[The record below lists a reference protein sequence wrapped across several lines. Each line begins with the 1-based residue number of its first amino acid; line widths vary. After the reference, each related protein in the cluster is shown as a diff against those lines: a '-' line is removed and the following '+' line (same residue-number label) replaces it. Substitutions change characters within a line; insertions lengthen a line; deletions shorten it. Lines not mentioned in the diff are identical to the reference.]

1 MKILLD
7 NHNEQVASVVNIC
20 CERIGA
26 DLVAYSADE
35 SEYDLTIKNYEDGD
49 DISKFDLNKTLFLT
63 PKNVS
68 APGARYTLTK
78 PFSPLEL
85 ITFISEFSV
94 QNMSVQ
100 AKEKMA
106 KEFADASS
114 VMKEIDAIDQANS
127 ASGSNFEELVDS
139 FYDSGKD
146 IPLSQL
152 VNDIAPEI
160 ADDVPLSQLVGDMPR
175 TDEIADDIPLSQLA
189 DEAALADT
197 IADDTPLNAV
207 AEKIADNIAD
217 DMPLSL
223 AASDIPE
230 DVPLNSIGTSE
241 SAESNNT
248 PQGEISLAKDDAPI
262 ALAALDDENPKN
274 SKTDKS
280 QTEDEIPATRASETL
295 PLAQQDEPQRAGGS
309 NETAVEKRVDATPNL
324 EETKG
329 PADVIIKQHEADGSF
344 AYKTEERKSAS
355 QVVQDA
361 AGASVNSGF
370 DMDFSRLFDSA
381 GMPVEEFGGYD
392 NFAAAA
398 FASDEKEDKKSA
410 HDKNKAATNFQKT
423 QISSQYEVASDTP
436 IALAGAGDIP
446 RENLYN
452 TVPFQSMEFTGG
464 LAQNTPMS
472 AHNEAGDSIGA
483 NFVASAN
490 FASST
495 NSSNTGIINSTP
507 APNFSELNLPHILDA
522 SDLPKQSEQA
532 NSVAGGFADGF
543 LRAME
548 GDFANSFAANSA
560 DNEQFK
566 SGKPTKSAA
575 QQIKFNASKPISK
588 PSERTEF
595 KSPKFGASEQVNEMK
610 FGAQAMP
617 NELAASAAAE
627 FASLMA
633 SELEHSAKSE
643 PLRNEHSKKPSA
655 EELKTKLRDDLEAG
669 IASTIEKFV
678 GSKDAKDALKDFK
691 INIDISFG
699 DR

>member
-68 APGARYTLTK
+68 VPGARYTLTK

-152 VNDIAPEI
+152 ASDIAPEI
-160 ADDVPLSQLVGDMPR
+160 ADDVPLSQLVGDMLR
-175 TDEIADDIPLSQLA
+175 TDEIADDIPLSQLV
-189 DEAALADT
+189 DEAAIADT

-217 DMPLSL
+217 DMPLNL

-241 SAESNNT
+241 PAESNHV
-248 PQGEISLAKDDAPI
+248 PQDEILLAKDDAPI

-274 SKTDKS
+274 LKTDKS
-280 QTEDEIPATRASETL
+280 QTEDEILVAQASETL
-295 PLAQQDEPQRAGGS
+295 PLAQQDEPQRADSS
-309 NETAVEKRVDATPNL
+309 NETAVEKKADAASNL
-324 EETKG
+324 EEAKDSV
-329 PADVIIKQHEADGSF
+329 DVTLKQHESDGSF
-344 AYKTEERKSAS
+344 AYKTEEKKSAL
-355 QVVQDA
+355 QVA

-392 NFAAAA
+392 NFATAA
-398 FASDEKEDKKSA
+398 FASDEKEDKRSA
-410 HDKNKAATNFQKT
+410 HDKNTAATDFQKM

-452 TVPFQSMEFTGG
+452 AVPFQSMEFTGG
-464 LAQNTPMS
+464 LAQNTP
-472 AHNEAGDSIGA
+472 NEAWNSIGA
-483 NFVASAN
+483 NFVASTN
-490 FASST
+490 FAASA

-522 SDLPKQSEQA
+522 SDLPKQREQA
-532 NSVAGGFADGF
+532 DSVASGFAGGF

-548 GDFANSFAANSA
+548 GDFANSA
-560 DNEQFK
+560 DSEQFK
-566 SGKPTKSAA
+566 SGKPAKSAA

-633 SELEHSAKSE
+633 SELEPSSKSE
-643 PLRNEHSKKPSA
+643 PLRNEHGKKPSA

-669 IASTIEKFV
+669 IANTIERFA

>member
-68 APGARYTLTK
+68 VPGARYTLTK

-152 VNDIAPEI
+152 ASNIAPEI

-175 TDEIADDIPLSQLA
+175 TDEIADDIPLSQLV
-189 DEAALADT
+189 DEAAIADT

-217 DMPLSL
+217 DMPLNL

-241 SAESNNT
+241 PAESNHV
-248 PQGEISLAKDDAPI
+248 PQDEILLAKDDAPI

-274 SKTDKS
+274 LKTDKS
-280 QTEDEIPATRASETL
+280 QTEDEILVAQASETL
-295 PLAQQDEPQRAGGS
+295 PLAQQDEPQRADSS
-309 NETAVEKRVDATPNL
+309 NETAVEKKADAASNL
-324 EETKG
+324 EEAKDSV
-329 PADVIIKQHEADGSF
+329 DVTLKQHESDGSF
-344 AYKTEERKSAS
+344 AYKTEEKKSAL

-392 NFAAAA
+392 NFATAA
-398 FASDEKEDKKSA
+398 FASDEKEDKRSA
-410 HDKNKAATNFQKT
+410 HDKNTAATDFQKM

-452 TVPFQSMEFTGG
+452 AVPFQSMEFTGG
-464 LAQNTPMS
+464 LAQNTP
-472 AHNEAGDSIGA
+472 NEAWNSIGA
-483 NFVASAN
+483 NFVASTN
-490 FASST
+490 FAASA

-522 SDLPKQSEQA
+522 SDLPKQREQA
-532 NSVAGGFADGF
+532 DSVASGFAGGF

-548 GDFANSFAANSA
+548 GDFANSA
-560 DNEQFK
+560 DSEQFK
-566 SGKPTKSAA
+566 SGKPAKSAA

-633 SELEHSAKSE
+633 SELEPSAKSE
-643 PLRNEHSKKPSA
+643 PLRNEHGKKPSA

-669 IASTIEKFV
+669 IANTIERFA

>member
-68 APGARYTLTK
+68 VPGARYTLTK

-152 VNDIAPEI
+152 ANDIAPEI

-217 DMPLSL
+217 DMPLNL

-241 SAESNNT
+241 PAESNHA
-248 PQGEISLAKDDAPI
+248 PQDEISLAKDDAPI

-274 SKTDKS
+274 LKTDKS
-280 QTEDEIPATRASETL
+280 QTEDEILVAQASETL
-295 PLAQQDEPQRAGGS
+295 PLAQQDESQRAGS
-309 NETAVEKRVDATPNL
+309 PNETTVEKKADAAPNL
-324 EETKG
+324 EEAKD
-329 PADVIIKQHEADGSF
+329 PADVTLKQHESDGSF
-344 AYKTEERKSAS
+344 AYKTDEKKSAS

-410 HDKNKAATNFQKT
+410 HDKNKTATDFQKT
-423 QISSQYEVASDTP
+423 QISSQYEVASDAP
-436 IALAGAGDIP
+436 ITLAGAGDIP

-452 TVPFQSMEFTGG
+452 AVPFQIMEFTGG

-472 AHNEAGDSIGA
+472 AHNEAWNSIGA

-490 FASST
+490 
-495 NSSNTGIINSTP
+495 SSNTGTTNSTP

-560 DNEQFK
+560 DSEQFK
-566 SGKPTKSAA
+566 SGKPAKSAA
-575 QQIKFNASKPISK
+575 QQIKFNASKP
-588 PSERTEF
+588 SERTEF
-595 KSPKFGASEQVNEMK
+595 KAHKFDASEQANEMK
-610 FGAQAMP
+610 FGAQSTP

-633 SELEHSAKSE
+633 SELEPSAKSE
-643 PLRNEHSKKPSA
+643 PLRNEHGKKPSA

-669 IASTIEKFV
+669 IASTIERFA

>member
-68 APGARYTLTK
+68 VPGARYTLTK

-152 VNDIAPEI
+152 ASNIAPEI

-175 TDEIADDIPLSQLA
+175 TDEIADDIPLSQLV
-189 DEAALADT
+189 DEAAIADT

-217 DMPLSL
+217 DMPLNL

-241 SAESNNT
+241 PAESNHV
-248 PQGEISLAKDDAPI
+248 PQDEILLAKDDAPI

-274 SKTDKS
+274 LKTDKS
-280 QTEDEIPATRASETL
+280 QTEDEILVAQASETL
-295 PLAQQDEPQRAGGS
+295 PLAQQDEPQRADSS
-309 NETAVEKRVDATPNL
+309 NETAVEKKADAASNL
-324 EETKG
+324 EEAKDSV
-329 PADVIIKQHEADGSF
+329 DVTLKQHESDGSF
-344 AYKTEERKSAS
+344 AYKTEEKKSAL

-370 DMDFSRLFDSA
+370 DVDFSRLFDSA

-392 NFAAAA
+392 NFATAA
-398 FASDEKEDKKSA
+398 FASDEKEDKRSA
-410 HDKNKAATNFQKT
+410 HDKNTAATDFQKM

-452 TVPFQSMEFTGG
+452 AVPFQSMEFTGG
-464 LAQNTPMS
+464 LAQNTP
-472 AHNEAGDSIGA
+472 NEAWNSIGA
-483 NFVASAN
+483 NFVASTN
-490 FASST
+490 FAASA

-522 SDLPKQSEQA
+522 SDLPKQREQA
-532 NSVAGGFADGF
+532 DSVASGFAGGF

-548 GDFANSFAANSA
+548 GDFANSA
-560 DNEQFK
+560 DSEQFK
-566 SGKPTKSAA
+566 SGKPAKSAA

-633 SELEHSAKSE
+633 SELEPSSKSE
-643 PLRNEHSKKPSA
+643 PLRNEHGKKPSA

-669 IASTIEKFV
+669 IANTIERFA

>member
-7 NHNEQVASVVNIC
+7 NHNKQVASVVNIC

-127 ASGSNFEELVDS
+127 ASGSNFEELVDN

-152 VNDIAPEI
+152 ANDIAPEI

-217 DMPLSL
+217 DMPLNL

-230 DVPLNSIGTSE
+230 DVPLNSISTSE
-241 SAESNNT
+241 SAESNHA
-248 PQGEISLAKDDAPI
+248 PQDEISLAKDDAPI

-274 SKTDKS
+274 FKTDKS

-295 PLAQQDEPQRAGGS
+295 PLAQQDEPQRAGSS
-309 NETAVEKRVDATPNL
+309 NEAAVEKRVDAAPNL
-324 EETKG
+324 EEAKDS
-329 PADVIIKQHEADGSF
+329 ADVTLEQHESDGSF
-344 AYKTEERKSAS
+344 AYKTDEKNSAS

-361 AGASVNSGF
+361 AGAPVNSGF

-398 FASDEKEDKKSA
+398 FASDEKEDKRSA
-410 HDKNKAATNFQKT
+410 HDKNKTATDFQKT

-452 TVPFQSMEFTGG
+452 AVPFQSMEFTGG

-472 AHNEAGDSIGA
+472 AHNEAWNSIGA

-490 FASST
+490 
-495 NSSNTGIINSTP
+495 SSNTRTTNFTP

-548 GDFANSFAANSA
+548 GDFANSFAASSA
-560 DNEQFK
+560 DSEQFK
-566 SGKPTKSAA
+566 SDKLAKSAA
-575 QQIKFNASKPISK
+575 QQIKFNASKS
-588 PSERTEF
+588 SERTEF
-595 KSPKFGASEQVNEMK
+595 KAHKFGASEQVNEMK

-633 SELEHSAKSE
+633 SELEPSAKSE
-643 PLRNEHSKKPSA
+643 PLRNEHGKKPSA

-669 IASTIEKFV
+669 IANTIEKFA

>member
-7 NHNEQVASVVNIC
+7 NHNEKVASVVNIC

-68 APGARYTLTK
+68 ASGARYTLTK

-152 VNDIAPEI
+152 ANDIAPEI
-160 ADDVPLSQLVGDMPR
+160 ADDVPLSQLLGDMPR
-175 TDEIADDIPLSQLA
+175 TDEITDDIPLSQLA

-217 DMPLSL
+217 DMPLNL

-230 DVPLNSIGTSE
+230 DVPLNSISTSE
-241 SAESNNT
+241 PAENNHT
-248 PQGEISLAKDDAPI
+248 FQGEIPLVKDDAPI

-274 SKTDKS
+274 SKTDKL
-280 QTEDEIPATRASETL
+280 QTEDEIPATQASETL
-295 PLAQQDEPQRAGGS
+295 PLAQQDEPQRAGSS
-309 NETAVEKRVDATPNL
+309 NETAVEKKADAVPNL
-324 EETKG
+324 QEAKDS
-329 PADVIIKQHEADGSF
+329 ADVTIKQHESDGSF
-344 AYKTEERKSAS
+344 AYKKDAKNSAS
-355 QVVQDA
+355 QVVQDV
-361 AGASVNSGF
+361 AGAPVNSGF

-410 HDKNKAATNFQKT
+410 HDKNKAATDFQKT
-423 QISSQYEVASDTP
+423 QISSQYEVASDAP

-452 TVPFQSMEFTGG
+452 AVPFQSMELTGG

-472 AHNEAGDSIGA
+472 AHNEAWNSIGA
-483 NFVASAN
+483 NFAA
-490 FASST
+490 ST

-507 APNFSELNLPHILDA
+507 ALNFSELNLPHILDT

-548 GDFANSFAANSA
+548 GDFANSFAASSA
-560 DNEQFK
+560 DSEQFK
-566 SGKPTKSAA
+566 SDKLAKSAA

-588 PSERTEF
+588 ASERAEF
-595 KSPKFGASEQVNEMK
+595 KTHKFGASEQVNEMK
-610 FGAQAMP
+610 FGAQSTP
-617 NELAASAAAE
+617 NELAASAAVE

-643 PLRNEHSKKPSA
+643 PLRNEHGKKPSA

-669 IASTIEKFV
+669 IANTIEKFA

>member
-35 SEYDLTIKNYEDGD
+35 SEYDLTIKNYEDGN

-68 APGARYTLTK
+68 VPGARYTLTK

-127 ASGSNFEELVDS
+127 ASGSNFEELVDN

-152 VNDIAPEI
+152 ANDIAPEI
-160 ADDVPLSQLVGDMPR
+160 ADDVPLSQLVGNMPR
-175 TDEIADDIPLSQLA
+175 TDGIADDIPLSQLA
-189 DEAALADT
+189 DEAALVDT

-217 DMPLSL
+217 DMPLNL

-241 SAESNNT
+241 PAESNHA
-248 PQGEISLAKDDAPI
+248 PQDEIPLTKDDAPI

-274 SKTDKS
+274 SKTDKT
-280 QTEDEIPATRASETL
+280 QTEDEILATRASETL
-295 PLAQQDEPQRAGGS
+295 PLAQQDESQRAGSS
-309 NETAVEKRVDATPNL
+309 NEAAVEKRVDVAPNPQ
-324 EETKG
+324 EAKDS
-329 PADVIIKQHEADGSF
+329 ADVTLKQHELDGSF
-344 AYKTEERKSAS
+344 AYKTDEKNSAS

-392 NFAAAA
+392 NFATAA

-410 HDKNKAATNFQKT
+410 HDKNKAAVNSQKT

-452 TVPFQSMEFTGG
+452 AVPFQSMEFTGG

-472 AHNEAGDSIGA
+472 AHNEAWNSIGA
-483 NFVASAN
+483 NFAA
-490 FASST
+490 ST

-522 SDLPKQSEQA
+522 SDLPKQREQA
-532 NSVAGGFADGF
+532 DSVAGGFADGF

-548 GDFANSFAANSA
+548 GDFANSFAESSA
-560 DNEQFK
+560 DSEQFK
-566 SGKPTKSAA
+566 SGKPAKSAA

-588 PSERTEF
+588 PSECTEF
-595 KSPKFGASEQVNEMK
+595 KAHKFGASEQANEMK

-633 SELEHSAKSE
+633 SELEPSAKSE
-643 PLRNEHSKKPSA
+643 LLRNEHGKKPSA

-669 IASTIEKFV
+669 IASTIERFA

>member
-68 APGARYTLTK
+68 VPGARYTLTK

-152 VNDIAPEI
+152 ANDIAPEI
-160 ADDVPLSQLVGDMPR
+160 ADDVPLSQLLGDMPR

-197 IADDTPLNAV
+197 IADDAPLNAV

-217 DMPLSL
+217 DMPLNL
-223 AASDIPE
+223 VASDIPE
-230 DVPLNSIGTSE
+230 DVPLNSISASE
-241 SAESNNT
+241 SAESNHA
-248 PQGEISLAKDDAPI
+248 PQDEIPLAKDDAPI

-274 SKTDKS
+274 FKTNKS
-280 QTEDEIPATRASETL
+280 QIEDEISTTRASETL
-295 PLAQQDEPQRAGGS
+295 PFAQQDEPQRADSS
-309 NETAVEKRVDATPNL
+309 NEAAVEKKADATPNL
-324 EETKG
+324 QEAKDS
-329 PADVIIKQHEADGSF
+329 ADVTLKQHESDGSF

-392 NFAAAA
+392 NFATAA

-410 HDKNKAATNFQKT
+410 HDKNTAATDFQKT
-423 QISSQYEVASDTP
+423 QIPSQYEVASDTP

-452 TVPFQSMEFTGG
+452 AVPFQSMEFTGG

-472 AHNEAGDSIGA
+472 AHNEAWNSIGA
-483 NFVASAN
+483 NFVAS
-490 FASST
+490 T
-495 NSSNTGIINSTP
+495 NSSNTGTTNSTP

-522 SDLPKQSEQA
+522 SDLPNQSEQSD
-532 NSVAGGFADGF
+532 SVAGGFADGF

-669 IASTIEKFV
+669 IASTIEKFA

>member
-63 PKNVS
+63 PKNVLV
-68 APGARYTLTK
+68 PGARYTLTK

-152 VNDIAPEI
+152 ASDIAPEI

-175 TDEIADDIPLSQLA
+175 TDENADDIPLSQLV
-189 DEAALADT
+189 DEAAIADT

-223 AASDIPE
+223 AASDIPK
-230 DVPLNSIGTSE
+230 DVSLNSIGTNE
-241 SAESNNT
+241 PAESNHA
-248 PQGEISLAKDDAPI
+248 PQDEISLAKDDAPI

-274 SKTDKS
+274 FKTNKS

-295 PLAQQDEPQRAGGS
+295 PLAQQDESQRAGS
-309 NETAVEKRVDATPNL
+309 PNETTVEKKADAAPNL
-324 EETKG
+324 EEAKDS
-329 PADVIIKQHEADGSF
+329 ADVTLKQHELDGLF
-344 AYKTEERKSAS
+344 AYKTDEKNSVS

-361 AGASVNSGF
+361 AGVSVNSGF

-410 HDKNKAATNFQKT
+410 HDKNTAATDFQKT

-452 TVPFQSMEFTGG
+452 AVPFQSMEFTGG
-464 LAQNTPMS
+464 LAQNTPTS
-472 AHNEAGDSIGA
+472 AHNEALNSIGA
-483 NFVASAN
+483 NFAA
-490 FASST
+490 ST

-507 APNFSELNLPHILDA
+507 TPNFSELNLPHILDA

-560 DNEQFK
+560 DSEQFK
-566 SGKPTKSAA
+566 SGKPAKSAA
-575 QQIKFNASKPISK
+575 QQIKFNASKP
-588 PSERTEF
+588 SERTEF
-595 KSPKFGASEQVNEMK
+595 KAHKFDASEQANEMK
-610 FGAQAMP
+610 FGVQSTP

-633 SELEHSAKSE
+633 SELEPSAKSE

-669 IASTIEKFV
+669 IASTIEKFA

>member
-68 APGARYTLTK
+68 ASGARYTLTK

-152 VNDIAPEI
+152 ASDIAPEI

-189 DEAALADT
+189 DEAAIADT

-217 DMPLSL
+217 DVPLNL

-230 DVPLNSIGTSE
+230 DVPLNSIGASE
-241 SAESNNT
+241 PAESNHA
-248 PQGEISLAKDDAPI
+248 PQDEIPLAKDDAPI
-262 ALAALDDENPKN
+262 ALAALDYENPKN

-295 PLAQQDEPQRAGGS
+295 PLAQQDEPQRAGSS
-309 NETAVEKRVDATPNL
+309 NETAIEKRVDAAPNL
-324 EETKG
+324 EEAKDS
-329 PADVIIKQHEADGSF
+329 ADVTLKQHETDGSF
-344 AYKTEERKSAS
+344 AYKTDEKNSAS

-410 HDKNKAATNFQKT
+410 HDKNTAATDFQKM

-452 TVPFQSMEFTGG
+452 AVPFQSMEFTGG
-464 LAQNTPMS
+464 LTQNTPMS
-472 AHNEAGDSIGA
+472 AHNEARDSIGA
-483 NFVASAN
+483 NFAASV
-490 FASST
+490 
-495 NSSNTGIINSTP
+495 NSSNTGTTNSTP

-548 GDFANSFAANSA
+548 GDFANSFAESSV
-560 DNEQFK
+560 DSEQFK

-588 PSERTEF
+588 ALERTEF
-595 KSPKFGASEQVNEMK
+595 KAHKFGASEQVNEMK

-633 SELEHSAKSE
+633 SELEPSAKSE
-643 PLRNEHSKKPSA
+643 SLRNEHGKKPSA

-669 IASTIEKFV
+669 IANTIEKFA

>member
-152 VNDIAPEI
+152 ANDIAPEI

-241 SAESNNT
+241 SAESNHA
-248 PQGEISLAKDDAPI
+248 PQDEISLAKDDAPI

-274 SKTDKS
+274 FKTDKS

-295 PLAQQDEPQRAGGS
+295 PLAQQDEPQRAGS
-309 NETAVEKRVDATPNL
+309 CNEAAVEKRVDAAPNL
-324 EETKG
+324 EEAKDS
-329 PADVIIKQHEADGSF
+329 ADVTLEQHESDGSF
-344 AYKTEERKSAS
+344 AYKTDEKNSAS

-361 AGASVNSGF
+361 AGAPVNSGF

-398 FASDEKEDKKSA
+398 FASDEKEDKRSA
-410 HDKNKAATNFQKT
+410 HDKNKTATDFQKT

-452 TVPFQSMEFTGG
+452 AVPFQSMEFTGG

-472 AHNEAGDSIGA
+472 AHNEAWNSIGA

-490 FASST
+490 
-495 NSSNTGIINSTP
+495 SSNTRTTNFTP

-548 GDFANSFAANSA
+548 GDFANSFAASSA
-560 DNEQFK
+560 DSEQFK
-566 SGKPTKSAA
+566 SDKLAKSAA
-575 QQIKFNASKPISK
+575 QQIKFNASKS
-588 PSERTEF
+588 SERTEF
-595 KSPKFGASEQVNEMK
+595 KAHKFGASEQVNEMK

-633 SELEHSAKSE
+633 SELEPSAKSE
-643 PLRNEHSKKPSA
+643 PLRNEHGKKPSA

-669 IASTIEKFV
+669 IANTIEKFA

>member
-26 DLVAYSADE
+26 DLVDYSADE
-35 SEYDLTIKNYEDGD
+35 SEYDLAIKNYESGD
-49 DISKFDLNKTLFLT
+49 DISNFDLHKTLFLT

-68 APGARYTLTK
+68 PSGARYTLSK

-85 ITFISEFSV
+85 ITFISEFSL
-94 QNMSVQ
+94 QTMSAQ
-100 AKEKMA
+100 AKQKMA
-106 KEFADASS
+106 QEFADASS

-152 VNDIAPEI
+152 ANDIAPEI

-217 DMPLSL
+217 DMPLNL

-230 DVPLNSIGTSE
+230 DVPLNSISTSE
-241 SAESNNT
+241 PAENNHA
-248 PQGEISLAKDDAPI
+248 PQDEISLAKDDAPI

-274 SKTDKS
+274 FKTNKS
-280 QTEDEIPATRASETL
+280 QTEDENTATQASETL
-295 PLAQQDEPQRAGGS
+295 PLAQQDEPQRAGSS
-309 NETAVEKRVDATPNL
+309 NETAVEKKADAASNL
-324 EETKG
+324 EEAKDS
-329 PADVIIKQHEADGSF
+329 ADVTLKQHESDGSF
-344 AYKTEERKSAS
+344 AYKTDEKNSAS

-361 AGASVNSGF
+361 AGVSVNSGF

-410 HDKNKAATNFQKT
+410 HDKNTAATDFQKT

-452 TVPFQSMEFTGG
+452 AVPFQSMEFTGG

-472 AHNEAGDSIGA
+472 AHNESWNSIGA
-483 NFVASAN
+483 NFAASAN
-490 FASST
+490 
-495 NSSNTGIINSTP
+495 SSNIGTTNSTP

-522 SDLPKQSEQA
+522 SDLPKQSEQSG
-532 NSVAGGFADGF
+532 SVAGGFADGF

-548 GDFANSFAANSA
+548 GDFANSA
-560 DNEQFK
+560 DSEQFK
-566 SGKPTKSAA
+566 SGKPAKSAA
-575 QQIKFNASKPISK
+575 QQIKFNASKA
-588 PSERTEF
+588 SERTEF
-595 KSPKFGASEQVNEMK
+595 KAHKFGVSEQMNEMK

-633 SELEHSAKSE
+633 SELEPSAKSE
-643 PLRNEHSKKPSA
+643 PLRNEHGKKPSA

-669 IASTIEKFV
+669 IANTIEKFA

>member
-68 APGARYTLTK
+68 VPGARYTLTK

-127 ASGSNFEELVDS
+127 TSGSNFEELVDS

-152 VNDIAPEI
+152 ASNIAPEI

-175 TDEIADDIPLSQLA
+175 TDEIADDIPLSQLV
-189 DEAALADT
+189 DEAAIADT

-217 DMPLSL
+217 DMPLNL

-241 SAESNNT
+241 PAESNHV
-248 PQGEISLAKDDAPI
+248 PQDEILLAKDDAPI

-274 SKTDKS
+274 LKTDKS
-280 QTEDEIPATRASETL
+280 QTEDEILVAQASETL
-295 PLAQQDEPQRAGGS
+295 PLAQQDEPQRADSS
-309 NETAVEKRVDATPNL
+309 NETAVEKKADAASNL
-324 EETKG
+324 EEAKDSV
-329 PADVIIKQHEADGSF
+329 DVTLKQHESDGSF
-344 AYKTEERKSAS
+344 AYKTEEKKSAL

-410 HDKNKAATNFQKT
+410 HDKNKTATDFQKT

-452 TVPFQSMEFTGG
+452 AVPFQSMEFTGG
-464 LAQNTPMS
+464 LAQNTP
-472 AHNEAGDSIGA
+472 NEAWNSIGA
-483 NFVASAN
+483 NFVASTN
-490 FASST
+490 FAASA

-522 SDLPKQSEQA
+522 SDLPKQREQA
-532 NSVAGGFADGF
+532 DSVASGFAGGF

-548 GDFANSFAANSA
+548 GDFANSA
-560 DNEQFK
+560 DSEQFK
-566 SGKPTKSAA
+566 SGKPAKSAA

-633 SELEHSAKSE
+633 SELEPSSKSE
-643 PLRNEHSKKPSA
+643 PLRNEHGKKPSA

-669 IASTIEKFV
+669 IANTIERFA

>member
-68 APGARYTLTK
+68 VPGARYTLTK

-114 VMKEIDAIDQANS
+114 VMKEIDAIDQVNS
-127 ASGSNFEELVDS
+127 TSGSNFEELVDS

-152 VNDIAPEI
+152 ANDIAPEI

-217 DMPLSL
+217 DMPLNL

-230 DVPLNSIGTSE
+230 DVPLNSISTSE
-241 SAESNNT
+241 PAENNHT
-248 PQGEISLAKDDAPI
+248 LQGEIPLAKDDAPI

-274 SKTDKS
+274 FKTNKS
-280 QTEDEIPATRASETL
+280 QTEDEILVAQASETL
-295 PLAQQDEPQRAGGS
+295 PLAQQDESQRAGS
-309 NETAVEKRVDATPNL
+309 PNETTVEKKADAAPNL
-324 EETKG
+324 EKTKDS
-329 PADVIIKQHEADGSF
+329 ADVTLKQHESDGSF
-344 AYKTEERKSAS
+344 TYKTDEKNSAL

-410 HDKNKAATNFQKT
+410 HDKNKAATDSQKT

-452 TVPFQSMEFTGG
+452 AVPFQSMEFTGG

-472 AHNEAGDSIGA
+472 AHNEAWNSIGA
-483 NFVASAN
+483 NFAASAN
-490 FASST
+490 FVAST
-495 NSSNTGIINSTP
+495 NSTP

-522 SDLPKQSEQA
+522 LDLPKQREQA
-532 NSVAGGFADGF
+532 DSVAGGFADGF

-548 GDFANSFAANSA
+548 GDFANSFAASSA
-560 DNEQFK
+560 DSEQFK

-588 PSERTEF
+588 ASERAEF
-595 KSPKFGASEQVNEMK
+595 KAHKFGASEQVNEMK

-633 SELEHSAKSE
+633 SELEPSAKSE
-643 PLRNEHSKKPSA
+643 PLRNEHGKKPSA

-669 IASTIEKFV
+669 IANTIEKFA
-678 GSKDAKDALKDFK
+678 GNKDAKDALKDFK

>member
-35 SEYDLTIKNYEDGD
+35 SEYDLTIKNYEYGD

-127 ASGSNFEELVDS
+127 ASGSNFEELVDN

-152 VNDIAPEI
+152 ANDIAPEI
-160 ADDVPLSQLVGDMPR
+160 ADDVPLSQLVGDMPH

-217 DMPLSL
+217 DMPLNL

-241 SAESNNT
+241 PAESNHA
-248 PQGEISLAKDDAPI
+248 PQDEISLAKDDAPI

-274 SKTDKS
+274 FKTNKS

-295 PLAQQDEPQRAGGS
+295 PLAQQEEPQRAGSS
-309 NETAVEKRVDATPNL
+309 NETAVEKKADAAPNL
-324 EETKG
+324 EEAKNSV
-329 PADVIIKQHEADGSF
+329 DVALKQHETDGSF
-344 AYKTEERKSAS
+344 AYKTDEKNSAS

-398 FASDEKEDKKSA
+398 FASDEKEEKRSA
-410 HDKNKAATNFQKT
+410 HDKNKTATDFQKT

-452 TVPFQSMEFTGG
+452 AVPFQSMEFTGG
-464 LAQNTPMS
+464 FAQNTLMS
-472 AHNEAGDSIGA
+472 AHNEAGDSISA
-483 NFVASAN
+483 NFVASA
-490 FASST
+490 
-495 NSSNTGIINSTP
+495 NSTP

-522 SDLPKQSEQA
+522 SDLPKQSEQSD
-532 NSVAGGFADGF
+532 SVAGGFADGF

-548 GDFANSFAANSA
+548 GDFANSFAASSA
-560 DNEQFK
+560 DSEQFK
-566 SGKPTKSAA
+566 SGKPAKSAA

-588 PSERTEF
+588 ASERTEF
-595 KSPKFGASEQVNEMK
+595 KSPKFGASEQANEMK

-633 SELEHSAKSE
+633 SELEPSAKSE
-643 PLRNEHSKKPSA
+643 PLRNEHGKKPSA

-669 IASTIEKFV
+669 IANTIEKFA

>member
-127 ASGSNFEELVDS
+127 TSGSNFEELVDS

-152 VNDIAPEI
+152 ANDIAPEI

-189 DEAALADT
+189 DEATLADT
-197 IADDTPLNAV
+197 IADDTPLNAF

-217 DMPLSL
+217 DMPLNL

-230 DVPLNSIGTSE
+230 DLPLNSIGTSE
-241 SAESNNT
+241 PAESNHA
-248 PQGEISLAKDDAPI
+248 PQDGIPLAKDDAPI

-295 PLAQQDEPQRAGGS
+295 PLAQQDEPQRAGSS
-309 NETAVEKRVDATPNL
+309 NETAVEKKADAAPNL
-324 EETKG
+324 EEAKNSV
-329 PADVIIKQHEADGSF
+329 DVTLKQHEADGSF

-452 TVPFQSMEFTGG
+452 AVPFQSMEFTGG
-464 LAQNTPMS
+464 LAQNASMS
-472 AHNEAGDSIGA
+472 AHNEAWNSIGA
-483 NFVASAN
+483 NFAA
-490 FASST
+490 ST

-507 APNFSELNLPHILDA
+507 TPNFSELNLPHILDA
-522 SDLPKQSEQA
+522 SDLPKQSEQSD
-532 NSVAGGFADGF
+532 SVAGGFANGF

-548 GDFANSFAANSA
+548 GDFANSFAASSA
-560 DNEQFK
+560 DSEQFK

-575 QQIKFNASKPISK
+575 QQIKFNASKP
-588 PSERTEF
+588 SERTEF
-595 KSPKFGASEQVNEMK
+595 KAHKFGASEQANEMK

-633 SELEHSAKSE
+633 SELEPSAKSE

-669 IASTIEKFV
+669 IANTIEKFA

>member
-68 APGARYTLTK
+68 VPGARYTLTK

-152 VNDIAPEI
+152 ANDIAPEI
-160 ADDVPLSQLVGDMPR
+160 ADDVPLSQLLGGMPR

-217 DMPLSL
+217 DMPLNL
-223 AASDIPE
+223 VASDIPE
-230 DVPLNSIGTSE
+230 DVPLNSIGASE
-241 SAESNNT
+241 SAESNHA
-248 PQGEISLAKDDAPI
+248 PQ
-262 ALAALDDENPKN
+262 
-274 SKTDKS
+274 
-280 QTEDEIPATRASETL
+280 DEIPATRASETL
-295 PLAQQDEPQRAGGS
+295 PLAQQDESQRADSS
-309 NETAVEKRVDATPNL
+309 NETAVEKKADVAPNL
-324 EETKG
+324 EEAKDS
-329 PADVIIKQHEADGSF
+329 ADVTLKQHESDGSS
-344 AYKTEERKSAS
+344 AYKTDEKNSAS

-361 AGASVNSGF
+361 AGAPVNSGF

-398 FASDEKEDKKSA
+398 FASDEKEDKRSA

-452 TVPFQSMEFTGG
+452 AVPFQSMEFTGG
-464 LAQNTPMS
+464 LAQNASMS
-472 AHNEAGDSIGA
+472 AHNEAWNSIGVNFAASA
-483 NFVASAN
+483 NFVAS
-490 FASST
+490 T
-495 NSSNTGIINSTP
+495 NSTP
-507 APNFSELNLPHILDA
+507 TPNFSELNLPHILDA

-532 NSVAGGFADGF
+532 DSVASGFADGF

-560 DNEQFK
+560 DSEQFK
-566 SGKPTKSAA
+566 SGKPAKSAA

-588 PSERTEF
+588 PSECTEF
-595 KSPKFGASEQVNEMK
+595 KAHKFGASEKANEMK

-633 SELEHSAKSE
+633 SELEPSSKSE
-643 PLRNEHSKKPSA
+643 PLRNEHGKKPSA

-669 IASTIEKFV
+669 IANTIERFA

>member
-26 DLVAYSADE
+26 DLVDYSADE
-35 SEYDLTIKNYEDGD
+35 SEYDLAIKNYESGD
-49 DISKFDLNKTLFLT
+49 DISNFDLHKTLFLT

-68 APGARYTLTK
+68 PSGARYTLSK

-85 ITFISEFSV
+85 ITFISEFSL
-94 QNMSVQ
+94 QTMSAQ
-100 AKEKMA
+100 AKQKMA
-106 KEFADASS
+106 QEFADASS

-127 ASGSNFEELVDS
+127 TSGSNFEELVDS

-152 VNDIAPEI
+152 ASDIAPEI

-175 TDEIADDIPLSQLA
+175 ADEIADDIPLSQLA

-217 DMPLSL
+217 DMPLNL

-241 SAESNNT
+241 PVENNHT
-248 PQGEISLAKDDAPI
+248 LQGEISLAKDDAPI

-280 QTEDEIPATRASETL
+280 QIKDEIPAARASETL
-295 PLAQQDEPQRAGGS
+295 PLAQQDEPQRTGSS
-309 NETAVEKRVDATPNL
+309 NETAVEKRVDAAPNL

-329 PADVIIKQHEADGSF
+329 PADVTIKQHESDGSF
-344 AYKTEERKSAS
+344 AYKTDEKNSVS
-355 QVVQDA
+355 QVMQDA

-392 NFAAAA
+392 NFAAAT

-410 HDKNKAATNFQKT
+410 HDKNKAATDFQKT

-452 TVPFQSMEFTGG
+452 AVPFQSMEFTGG

-472 AHNEAGDSIGA
+472 AHNEAWNSIGA
-483 NFVASAN
+483 NFVV
-490 FASST
+490 ST
-495 NSSNTGIINSTP
+495 NFSNIGTTNSTP

-532 NSVAGGFADGF
+532 NSVASGFADGF

-548 GDFANSFAANSA
+548 GDFANSFAASSA
-560 DNEQFK
+560 DSEQFK
-566 SGKPTKSAA
+566 SGKPAKSAA

-588 PSERTEF
+588 ASEHTEF
-595 KSPKFGASEQVNEMK
+595 KAHKFGASEQVNEMK

-633 SELEHSAKSE
+633 SELEPSSKSE
-643 PLRNEHSKKPSA
+643 PLRNEHGKKPSA

-669 IASTIEKFV
+669 IANTIEKFA

>member
-1 MKILLD
+1 
-7 NHNEQVASVVNIC
+7 
-20 CERIGA
+20 
-26 DLVAYSADE
+26 
-35 SEYDLTIKNYEDGD
+35 
-49 DISKFDLNKTLFLT
+49 
-63 PKNVS
+63 
-68 APGARYTLTK
+68 
-78 PFSPLEL
+78 
-85 ITFISEFSV
+85 
-94 QNMSVQ
+94 MSVQ

-127 ASGSNFEELVDS
+127 TSGSNFEELVDS

-152 VNDIAPEI
+152 ANDIAPEI
-160 ADDVPLSQLVGDMPR
+160 ADDVPLSQLLGDMPR
-175 TDEIADDIPLSQLA
+175 TDEITDDIPLSQLA

-217 DMPLSL
+217 DMPLNL
-223 AASDIPE
+223 VASDIPE
-230 DVPLNSIGTSE
+230 DVPLNSIGASE
-241 SAESNNT
+241 SAESNHA
-248 PQGEISLAKDDAPI
+248 PQDEIPLAKDDAPI

-274 SKTDKS
+274 SKTDKL
-280 QTEDEIPATRASETL
+280 QTEDEIPATQASETL
-295 PLAQQDEPQRAGGS
+295 PLAQQDEPQRAGSS
-309 NETAVEKRVDATPNL
+309 NKTIVEKRADAAPNL
-324 EETKG
+324 EEAKDSV
-329 PADVIIKQHEADGSF
+329 DVTLKQHETDGSF
-344 AYKTEERKSAS
+344 AYKTEEKKSAS

-410 HDKNKAATNFQKT
+410 HDKNKAATDFQKT

-452 TVPFQSMEFTGG
+452 AVPFQSMEFTGG
-464 LAQNTPMS
+464 LAQNTLMS

-483 NFVASAN
+483 NFAASAN
-490 FASST
+490 SIASA
-495 NSSNTGIINSTP
+495 NSTP
-507 APNFSELNLPHILDA
+507 ALNFSELNLPHILDA
-522 SDLPKQSEQA
+522 SDLPKQSEQSD
-532 NSVAGGFADGF
+532 SVAGGFADGF

-560 DNEQFK
+560 DSEQFK
-566 SGKPTKSAA
+566 SGKPAKSAA

-588 PSERTEF
+588 ASERAEF
-595 KSPKFGASEQVNEMK
+595 KTHKFGASEQVNEMK
-610 FGAQAMP
+610 FGAQSTP
-617 NELAASAAAE
+617 NELAASAAVE

-643 PLRNEHSKKPSA
+643 PLRNEHGKKPSA

-669 IASTIEKFV
+669 IANTIEKFA

>member
-68 APGARYTLTK
+68 ASGARYTLTK

-152 VNDIAPEI
+152 ANDIAPEI

-217 DMPLSL
+217 DMPLNL

-241 SAESNNT
+241 PAESNHA
-248 PQGEISLAKDDAPI
+248 PQDEISLAKDDAPI

-280 QTEDEIPATRASETL
+280 QIKDEIPATRASETL
-295 PLAQQDEPQRAGGS
+295 PLAQQDEPQRADSS
-309 NETAVEKRVDATPNL
+309 NETAVEKKADAASNL
-324 EETKG
+324 EEAKDS
-329 PADVIIKQHEADGSF
+329 ADVTLKQHESDGLF
-344 AYKTEERKSAS
+344 AYKTDEKNSAS

-361 AGASVNSGF
+361 AGVPVNSGF

-398 FASDEKEDKKSA
+398 FTSDEKEDKRSA
-410 HDKNKAATNFQKT
+410 HDKNKAATDFQKT

-452 TVPFQSMEFTGG
+452 AVPFQSMEFTGG

-472 AHNEAGDSIGA
+472 AHNEAWNSIGA
-483 NFVASAN
+483 NFAASA
-490 FASST
+490 
-495 NSSNTGIINSTP
+495 NSSNTGTTNSTP

-548 GDFANSFAANSA
+548 GDFANSFAESSA
-560 DNEQFK
+560 DSEQFK
-566 SGKPTKSAA
+566 SGKPAKSAA

-588 PSERTEF
+588 PSECTEF
-595 KSPKFGASEQVNEMK
+595 KAHKFGASEQANEIK
-610 FGAQAMP
+610 FGVQSTP

-633 SELEHSAKSE
+633 SELEPSAKSE
-643 PLRNEHSKKPSA
+643 PLRNEHGKKPSA

-669 IASTIEKFV
+669 IANTIEKFA
-678 GSKDAKDALKDFK
+678 GNKDAKDALKDFK

>member
-26 DLVAYSADE
+26 DLVDYSADE
-35 SEYDLTIKNYEDGD
+35 SEYDLAIKNYESGD
-49 DISKFDLNKTLFLT
+49 DISNFDLHKTLFLT

-68 APGARYTLTK
+68 PSGARYTLSK

-85 ITFISEFSV
+85 ITFISEFSL
-94 QNMSVQ
+94 QTMSAQ
-100 AKEKMA
+100 AKQKMA
-106 KEFADASS
+106 QEFADASS

-152 VNDIAPEI
+152 ANDIAPEI

-197 IADDTPLNAV
+197 IADDAPLNAV

-217 DMPLSL
+217 DMPLNL

-230 DVPLNSIGTSE
+230 DVPLNSIGASE
-241 SAESNNT
+241 SAESNHA
-248 PQGEISLAKDDAPI
+248 PQDEIPLAKDDAPI

-274 SKTDKS
+274 SKMDKS
-280 QTEDEIPATRASETL
+280 QTEDEILVAQASETL
-295 PLAQQDEPQRAGGS
+295 PLAQQDEPQRAGSS
-309 NETAVEKRVDATPNL
+309 NKTVVEKMADVAPNL

-329 PADVIIKQHEADGSF
+329 PADVTLKQHESDGSF
-344 AYKTEERKSAS
+344 AYKTDEKKSAS

-410 HDKNKAATNFQKT
+410 HDKNKAATDFQKT

-452 TVPFQSMEFTGG
+452 AVPFQSMEFTSG
-464 LAQNTPMS
+464 LAQNAPMS
-472 AHNEAGDSIGA
+472 AHNEAWNSISA

-490 FASST
+490 
-495 NSSNTGIINSTP
+495 SSNTGTTNSTP

-532 NSVAGGFADGF
+532 NSVASGFADGF

-560 DNEQFK
+560 DSEQFK
-566 SGKPTKSAA
+566 SGKPAKSAA
-575 QQIKFNASKPISK
+575 QQIKFNASKP
-588 PSERTEF
+588 SERTEF
-595 KSPKFGASEQVNEMK
+595 KAHKFGASEQVNEMK

-633 SELEHSAKSE
+633 SELEPSAKSE
-643 PLRNEHSKKPSA
+643 PLRNEHGKKPSA

-669 IASTIEKFV
+669 IASTIERFA

>member
-68 APGARYTLTK
+68 LPGARYTLTK

-152 VNDIAPEI
+152 ASDIAPEI
-160 ADDVPLSQLVGDMPR
+160 ADDVPLSQLVGNMPR

-241 SAESNNT
+241 PAENNHT
-248 PQGEISLAKDDAPI
+248 LQGEIPLAKDDAPI

-274 SKTDKS
+274 FKTDKS

-295 PLAQQDEPQRAGGS
+295 PLAQQDEPQRADSS
-309 NETAVEKRVDATPNL
+309 NKTAVEKKADAAPNL
-324 EETKG
+324 EEAKDS
-329 PADVIIKQHEADGSF
+329 ADVTLKQHESDGLF
-344 AYKTEERKSAS
+344 AYKTDEKNSAS

-361 AGASVNSGF
+361 AGAPVNSGF

-398 FASDEKEDKKSA
+398 FASDEKEEKRSA
-410 HDKNKAATNFQKT
+410 HDKNKTATDFQKT

-452 TVPFQSMEFTGG
+452 AVPFQSMEFTGG
-464 LAQNTPMS
+464 LAQNASMS
-472 AHNEAGDSIGA
+472 AHNEAWNSIGA
-483 NFVASAN
+483 NFAA
-490 FASST
+490 ST
-495 NSSNTGIINSTP
+495 NSSNTGTTNSTP

-548 GDFANSFAANSA
+548 GDFANSFAASSA
-560 DNEQFK
+560 DSEQFK
-566 SGKPTKSAA
+566 SGKPAKSAA
-575 QQIKFNASKPISK
+575 QQIKFNVSK

-595 KSPKFGASEQVNEMK
+595 KAHKFGASEQVNEMK

-633 SELEHSAKSE
+633 SELEPSAKSE
-643 PLRNEHSKKPSA
+643 SLRNEHGKKPSA

-669 IASTIEKFV
+669 IANTIEKFA

>member
-68 APGARYTLTK
+68 VPGARYTLTK

-152 VNDIAPEI
+152 ASNIAPEI

-175 TDEIADDIPLSQLA
+175 TDEIADDIPLSQLV
-189 DEAALADT
+189 DEAAIADT

-217 DMPLSL
+217 DMPLNL

-241 SAESNNT
+241 PAESNHV
-248 PQGEISLAKDDAPI
+248 PQDEILLAKDDAPI

-274 SKTDKS
+274 LKIDKS
-280 QTEDEIPATRASETL
+280 QTEDEILVAQASETL
-295 PLAQQDEPQRAGGS
+295 PLAQQDEPQRADSS
-309 NETAVEKRVDATPNL
+309 NETAVEKKADAASNL
-324 EETKG
+324 EEAKDSV
-329 PADVIIKQHEADGSF
+329 DVTLKQHESDGSF
-344 AYKTEERKSAS
+344 AYKTEEKKSAL

-392 NFAAAA
+392 NFATAA
-398 FASDEKEDKKSA
+398 FASDEKEDKRSA
-410 HDKNKAATNFQKT
+410 HDKNTAATDFQKM

-452 TVPFQSMEFTGG
+452 AVPFQSMEFTGG
-464 LAQNTPMS
+464 LAQNTP
-472 AHNEAGDSIGA
+472 NEAWNSIGA
-483 NFVASAN
+483 NFVASTN
-490 FASST
+490 FAASA

-522 SDLPKQSEQA
+522 SDLPKQREQA
-532 NSVAGGFADGF
+532 DSVASGFAGGF

-548 GDFANSFAANSA
+548 GDFANSA
-560 DNEQFK
+560 DSEQFK
-566 SGKPTKSAA
+566 SGKPAKSAA

-633 SELEHSAKSE
+633 SELEPSSKSE
-643 PLRNEHSKKPSA
+643 PLRNEHGKKPSA

-669 IASTIEKFV
+669 IANTIERFA

>member
-7 NHNEQVASVVNIC
+7 NHNKQVASVVNIC

-152 VNDIAPEI
+152 ANDIAPEI

-241 SAESNNT
+241 SAESNHA
-248 PQGEISLAKDDAPI
+248 PQDEISLAKDDAPI

-274 SKTDKS
+274 FKTDKS

-295 PLAQQDEPQRAGGS
+295 PLAQQDEPQRAGSS
-309 NETAVEKRVDATPNL
+309 NEAAVEKRVDAAPNL
-324 EETKG
+324 EEAKDS
-329 PADVIIKQHEADGSF
+329 ADVTLEQHESDGSF
-344 AYKTEERKSAS
+344 AYKTDEKNSAS

-361 AGASVNSGF
+361 AGAPVNSGF

-381 GMPVEEFGGYD
+381 GMPVEEFGVYD

-398 FASDEKEDKKSA
+398 FASDEKEDKRSA
-410 HDKNKAATNFQKT
+410 HDKNKTATDFQKT

-452 TVPFQSMEFTGG
+452 AVPFQSMEFTGG

-472 AHNEAGDSIGA
+472 AHNEAWNSIGA

-490 FASST
+490 
-495 NSSNTGIINSTP
+495 SSNTRTTNFTP

-548 GDFANSFAANSA
+548 GDFANSFAASSA
-560 DNEQFK
+560 DSEQFK
-566 SGKPTKSAA
+566 SDKLAKSAA
-575 QQIKFNASKPISK
+575 QQIKFNASKS
-588 PSERTEF
+588 SERTEF
-595 KSPKFGASEQVNEMK
+595 KAHKFGASEQVNEMK

-633 SELEHSAKSE
+633 SELEPSAKSE
-643 PLRNEHSKKPSA
+643 PLRNEHGKKPSA

-669 IASTIEKFV
+669 IANTIEKFA

>member
-152 VNDIAPEI
+152 ANDIAPEI
-160 ADDVPLSQLVGDMPR
+160 ADDVPLSQLVGDMPH

-217 DMPLSL
+217 DMPLNL

-230 DVPLNSIGTSE
+230 DVPLSSIGTSE
-241 SAESNNT
+241 PAENNHA
-248 PQGEISLAKDDAPI
+248 PQDEISLAKDDAPI

-274 SKTDKS
+274 FKTDKS

-295 PLAQQDEPQRAGGS
+295 PLAQQDEPQRAGSS
-309 NETAVEKRVDATPNL
+309 NEAAVEKRVDAAPNL
-324 EETKG
+324 EEAKDS
-329 PADVIIKQHEADGSF
+329 ADVTLEQHESDGSF
-344 AYKTEERKSAS
+344 AYKTDEKNSAS

-361 AGASVNSGF
+361 AGAPVSSGF

-398 FASDEKEDKKSA
+398 FASDEKEDKRSA
-410 HDKNKAATNFQKT
+410 HDKNKAATDFQKT

-452 TVPFQSMEFTGG
+452 AVPFQSMEFTGG

-472 AHNEAGDSIGA
+472 AHNEAWNSIGA
-483 NFVASAN
+483 NFAA
-490 FASST
+490 FA
-495 NSSNTGIINSTP
+495 NSSNTGTTNSTP

-532 NSVAGGFADGF
+532 NSVASGFADGF

-548 GDFANSFAANSA
+548 GDFANSA
-560 DNEQFK
+560 DSEQFK
-566 SGKPTKSAA
+566 SGKPAKSAA
-575 QQIKFNASKPISK
+575 QQIKFNASKP
-588 PSERTEF
+588 SERTEF
-595 KSPKFGASEQVNEMK
+595 KAHKFGASEQVNEMK

-633 SELEHSAKSE
+633 SELEPSAKSE
-643 PLRNEHSKKPSA
+643 SLRNEHGKKPSA

-669 IASTIEKFV
+669 IANTIEKFA
-678 GSKDAKDALKDFK
+678 GNKDAKDAKDALKDFK

>member
-68 APGARYTLTK
+68 VPGARYTLTK

-152 VNDIAPEI
+152 ASDIAPEI

-241 SAESNNT
+241 PAESNHA
-248 PQGEISLAKDDAPI
+248 PQDEIPLAKDDAPI

-274 SKTDKS
+274 FKTNKS

-295 PLAQQDEPQRAGGS
+295 PLAQRDEPQRAGGS
-309 NETAVEKRVDATPNL
+309 NKTIIEKKADAASNL
-324 EETKG
+324 EEAKDS
-329 PADVIIKQHEADGSF
+329 ADVTLKQHESDGLF
-344 AYKTEERKSAS
+344 AYKTDEKNSAL

-361 AGASVNSGF
+361 AGVSVNSGF

-410 HDKNKAATNFQKT
+410 HDKNKAATDFQKT

-452 TVPFQSMEFTGG
+452 AVPFQSMEFTGG

-472 AHNEAGDSIGA
+472 AHNEAWNSIGA
-483 NFVASAN
+483 NFAA
-490 FASST
+490 ST
-495 NSSNTGIINSTP
+495 NSSNTGTTNSTP

-548 GDFANSFAANSA
+548 GDFANSFAASSA
-560 DNEQFK
+560 DSEQFK
-566 SGKPTKSAA
+566 SDKLAKSAA
-575 QQIKFNASKPISK
+575 QQIKFNASKP
-588 PSERTEF
+588 SERTEF
-595 KSPKFGASEQVNEMK
+595 KAHKFGASEQVNEMK
-610 FGAQAMP
+610 FGAQSTP

-633 SELEHSAKSE
+633 SELEPSAKSE
-643 PLRNEHSKKPSA
+643 PLRNEHGKKPSA

-669 IASTIEKFV
+669 IANTIEKFA

>member
-68 APGARYTLTK
+68 VPGARYTLTK

-152 VNDIAPEI
+152 ANDIAPEI
-160 ADDVPLSQLVGDMPR
+160 ADDVPLSQLLGDMPR
-175 TDEIADDIPLSQLA
+175 MDEIADDIPLSQLA
-189 DEAALADT
+189 DEAAIADT
-197 IADDTPLNAV
+197 ISDDTPLNAV

-217 DMPLSL
+217 DMPLNL

-230 DVPLNSIGTSE
+230 DVPLNSIGASE
-241 SAESNNT
+241 PAENNHT
-248 PQGEISLAKDDAPI
+248 PQDEIPLAKDDAPI

-274 SKTDKS
+274 SKTDKP
-280 QTEDEIPATRASETL
+280 QTEDEILVAQASETL
-295 PLAQQDEPQRAGGS
+295 PLAQQDEPQRAGS
-309 NETAVEKRVDATPNL
+309 PNETTVEKKADAASNL
-324 EETKG
+324 EEAKDS
-329 PADVIIKQHEADGSF
+329 ADVTLKQHESDGLF
-344 AYKTEERKSAS
+344 AYKTDEKNSAS
-355 QVVQDA
+355 QVMQDA
-361 AGASVNSGF
+361 AGAPVNSGF

-398 FASDEKEDKKSA
+398 FVSDEKEEKRSA
-410 HDKNKAATNFQKT
+410 HDKNKTATDFQKT

-452 TVPFQSMEFTGG
+452 AVPFQSMEFTGG
-464 LAQNTPMS
+464 LAQNASMS
-472 AHNEAGDSIGA
+472 AHNEAWNSIGA

-490 FASST
+490 
-495 NSSNTGIINSTP
+495 SSNTRTTNSTP
-507 APNFSELNLPHILDA
+507 VPNFSELNLPHILDA

-532 NSVAGGFADGF
+532 NSVTSGFADGF

-548 GDFANSFAANSA
+548 GDFANSFAASSA
-560 DNEQFK
+560 DSEQFK
-566 SGKPTKSAA
+566 SDKLAKSAA
-575 QQIKFNASKPISK
+575 QQIKFNASKP
-588 PSERTEF
+588 SERTEF
-595 KSPKFGASEQVNEMK
+595 KAHKFGASEQVNEMK

-633 SELEHSAKSE
+633 SELEPSAKSE
-643 PLRNEHSKKPSA
+643 SLRNEHGKKPSA

-669 IASTIEKFV
+669 IANTIEKFA

>member
-127 ASGSNFEELVDS
+127 TSGSNFEELVDS

-152 VNDIAPEI
+152 ANDIAPEI

-175 TDEIADDIPLSQLA
+175 TDDIADDIPLSQLA
-189 DEAALADT
+189 DEAAIAET

-217 DMPLSL
+217 DMPLNL

-230 DVPLNSIGTSE
+230 DVSLNSIGASE
-241 SAESNNT
+241 PAENNHA
-248 PQGEISLAKDDAPI
+248 PQDEISLAKDDAPI

-274 SKTDKS
+274 LKTDKS

-295 PLAQQDEPQRAGGS
+295 PLAQQEESQRASSS
-309 NETAVEKRVDATPNL
+309 NEAAVEKRVDAAPNL

-329 PADVIIKQHEADGSF
+329 LADVIIKQHEADGSF

-436 IALAGAGDIP
+436 IALVGSGDIP

-452 TVPFQSMEFTGG
+452 AVPFQSMEFTGG

-472 AHNEAGDSIGA
+472 AHNEAWNSIGV
-483 NFVASAN
+483 NFAASAN
-490 FASST
+490 SVAST
-495 NSSNTGIINSTP
+495 NSTP
-507 APNFSELNLPHILDA
+507 TPNFSELNLPHILDA

-532 NSVAGGFADGF
+532 DSVAGGFADGF

-548 GDFANSFAANSA
+548 GDFVNSFAASSA
-560 DNEQFK
+560 DSEQFK

-588 PSERTEF
+588 ASERAEF
-595 KSPKFGASEQVNEMK
+595 KTHKFGASEQVNEMK
-610 FGAQAMP
+610 FGAQAIP

-633 SELEHSAKSE
+633 SELEPSAKSE
-643 PLRNEHSKKPSA
+643 PLRNEHGKKPSA

-669 IASTIEKFV
+669 IASTIERFA

>member
-68 APGARYTLTK
+68 VPGARYTLTK

-152 VNDIAPEI
+152 ASDIAPEI
-160 ADDVPLSQLVGDMPR
+160 ADDVPLSQLVGDMLR
-175 TDEIADDIPLSQLA
+175 TDEIADDIPLSQLV
-189 DEAALADT
+189 DEAALVDT

-217 DMPLSL
+217 DMPLNL

-230 DVPLNSIGTSE
+230 DVPLNSISTSE
-241 SAESNNT
+241 PAESNHA
-248 PQGEISLAKDDAPI
+248 PQDEISLAKDDAPI

-309 NETAVEKRVDATPNL
+309 NETAVEKKADAAPNL
-324 EETKG
+324 EEAKDS
-329 PADVIIKQHEADGSF
+329 ADVALKQHKTDGSF
-344 AYKTEERKSAS
+344 AYKTDEKNSAS

-410 HDKNKAATNFQKT
+410 HDKNKAATDFQKT

-452 TVPFQSMEFTGG
+452 AVPFQSMEFTDG

-472 AHNEAGDSIGA
+472 AHNEAGDSISANFAASA
-483 NFVASAN
+483 NFVASA
-490 FASST
+490 
-495 NSSNTGIINSTP
+495 NSTP

-560 DNEQFK
+560 DSEQFK
-566 SGKPTKSAA
+566 SGKPAKSAA

-588 PSERTEF
+588 ALERTEF
-595 KSPKFGASEQVNEMK
+595 KAHKFGASEQVNEMK
-610 FGAQAMP
+610 FGAQAMS

-633 SELEHSAKSE
+633 SELEPSAKSE
-643 PLRNEHSKKPSA
+643 PLRNEHGKKPSA

-669 IASTIEKFV
+669 IANTIERFA

>member
-152 VNDIAPEI
+152 ASDIAPEI

-197 IADDTPLNAV
+197 IADDMPLNAV

-217 DMPLSL
+217 DVPLNL

-230 DVPLNSIGTSE
+230 DVPLNSIGASE
-241 SAESNNT
+241 PAENNHT
-248 PQGEISLAKDDAPI
+248 LQGEIPLAKDDAPI

-280 QTEDEIPATRASETL
+280 QTEDEILVAQASETL
-295 PLAQQDEPQRAGGS
+295 PLAQQDESQRAGS
-309 NETAVEKRVDATPNL
+309 PNETTVEKKADAAPNL
-324 EETKG
+324 EKTKDS
-329 PADVIIKQHEADGSF
+329 ADVTLKQHESDGSF
-344 AYKTEERKSAS
+344 TYKTDEKNSAS

-398 FASDEKEDKKSA
+398 FASDEKEDKRSA
-410 HDKNKAATNFQKT
+410 HDKNKAAVNSQKT

-452 TVPFQSMEFTGG
+452 AVPFQSMEFT
-464 LAQNTPMS
+464 
-472 AHNEAGDSIGA
+472 D
-483 NFVASAN
+483 
-490 FASST
+490 
-495 NSSNTGIINSTP
+495 
-507 APNFSELNLPHILDA
+507 
-522 SDLPKQSEQA
+522 
-532 NSVAGGFADGF
+532 
-543 LRAME
+543 
-548 GDFANSFAANSA
+548 
-560 DNEQFK
+560 
-566 SGKPTKSAA
+566 
-575 QQIKFNASKPISK
+575 
-588 PSERTEF
+588 
-595 KSPKFGASEQVNEMK
+595 
-610 FGAQAMP
+610 
-617 NELAASAAAE
+617 
-627 FASLMA
+627 
-633 SELEHSAKSE
+633 
-643 PLRNEHSKKPSA
+643 
-655 EELKTKLRDDLEAG
+655 
-669 IASTIEKFV
+669 
-678 GSKDAKDALKDFK
+678 
-691 INIDISFG
+691 
-699 DR
+699 

>member
-68 APGARYTLTK
+68 VPGARYTLTK

-152 VNDIAPEI
+152 ANDIAPDI

-189 DEAALADT
+189 DEAAIADN

-217 DMPLSL
+217 DMPLNL

-230 DVPLNSIGTSE
+230 DVPLNSISTSE
-241 SAESNNT
+241 PAKNNHA
-248 PQGEISLAKDDAPI
+248 PQDEISLAKDDAPI

-295 PLAQQDEPQRAGGS
+295 PLAQQDEPQRADSS
-309 NETAVEKRVDATPNL
+309 NEIAVEKKADATPNL
-324 EETKG
+324 EEAKDS
-329 PADVIIKQHEADGSF
+329 ADVTLKQHESDGSF
-344 AYKTEERKSAS
+344 AYKTEERKSTS

-381 GMPVEEFGGYD
+381 GMSVEEFGGYD

-410 HDKNKAATNFQKT
+410 HDKNKAATDFQKT

-436 IALAGAGDIP
+436 IVLAGAGDIP

-452 TVPFQSMEFTGG
+452 AVPFQSMEFTGG

-472 AHNEAGDSIGA
+472 AHNEAWNSIGA
-483 NFVASAN
+483 NFAA
-490 FASST
+490 ST

-507 APNFSELNLPHILDA
+507 TLNFSELNLPHILDA
-522 SDLPKQSEQA
+522 SDLPKQREQA
-532 NSVAGGFADGF
+532 DSVAGGFADGF

-560 DNEQFK
+560 DSEQFK
-566 SGKPTKSAA
+566 SGKPAKSAA

-595 KSPKFGASEQVNEMK
+595 KAHKFGASEQVNETK

-633 SELEHSAKSE
+633 SELEPSSKSE
-643 PLRNEHSKKPSA
+643 PLRNEHGKKPSA

-669 IASTIEKFV
+669 IANTIERFA

>member
-26 DLVAYSADE
+26 DLVAYSVDE

-68 APGARYTLTK
+68 VPGARYTLTK

-127 ASGSNFEELVDS
+127 ASGSNFEQLVDS

-152 VNDIAPEI
+152 ANDIAPEI

-189 DEAALADT
+189 DEAALADN

-217 DMPLSL
+217 DMPLNL

-230 DVPLNSIGTSE
+230 DVPLNSISTSE
-241 SAESNNT
+241 PAENNHT
-248 PQGEISLAKDDAPI
+248 LQGEIPLAKDDAPI
-262 ALAALDDENPKN
+262 ALATLDDENPKN

-280 QTEDEIPATRASETL
+280 QIKDEIPATRASETL
-295 PLAQQDEPQRAGGS
+295 PLAQQDESQRAGSS
-309 NETAVEKRVDATPNL
+309 NETAVEKKVDAAPNL

-329 PADVIIKQHEADGSF
+329 PADVTIKQHESDGSF
-344 AYKTEERKSAS
+344 AYKTEEKKSAS

-410 HDKNKAATNFQKT
+410 HDKNTAATDFQKM

-452 TVPFQSMEFTGG
+452 AVPFQSMEFTGG

-472 AHNEAGDSIGA
+472 AHNEAWNSIGT
-483 NFVASAN
+483 NFAASA
-490 FASST
+490 
-495 NSSNTGIINSTP
+495 NSSNTGTTNSTP
-507 APNFSELNLPHILDA
+507 TPNFSELNLPHILDA
-522 SDLPKQSEQA
+522 SDLSKQSEQA
-532 NSVAGGFADGF
+532 DSVAGGFADGF

-548 GDFANSFAANSA
+548 GDFTNSFAESSA
-560 DNEQFK
+560 DSEQFK

-588 PSERTEF
+588 ASERTEF

-610 FGAQAMP
+610 FGAQSMP

-633 SELEHSAKSE
+633 SELEPSAKSE
-643 PLRNEHSKKPSA
+643 PLRNEHGKKPSA

-669 IASTIEKFV
+669 IANTIEKFA

>member
-68 APGARYTLTK
+68 VPGARYTLTK

-152 VNDIAPEI
+152 ANDIAPEI
-160 ADDVPLSQLVGDMPR
+160 ADDVPLSQLLGGMPR

-217 DMPLSL
+217 DMPLNL
-223 AASDIPE
+223 VASDIPE
-230 DVPLNSIGTSE
+230 DVPLNSIGASE
-241 SAESNNT
+241 SAESNHA
-248 PQGEISLAKDDAPI
+248 PQ
-262 ALAALDDENPKN
+262 
-274 SKTDKS
+274 
-280 QTEDEIPATRASETL
+280 DEIPATRASETL
-295 PLAQQDEPQRAGGS
+295 PLAQQDESQRADSS
-309 NETAVEKRVDATPNL
+309 NETAVEKKADVAPNL
-324 EETKG
+324 EEAKDS
-329 PADVIIKQHEADGSF
+329 ADVTLKQHESDGSS
-344 AYKTEERKSAS
+344 AYKTDEKNSAS

-361 AGASVNSGF
+361 AGAPVNSGF

-398 FASDEKEDKKSA
+398 FASDEKEDKRSA

-452 TVPFQSMEFTGG
+452 AVPFQSMEFTGG
-464 LAQNTPMS
+464 LAQNASMS
-472 AHNEAGDSIGA
+472 AHNEAWNSIGVNFAASA
-483 NFVASAN
+483 NFVAS
-490 FASST
+490 T
-495 NSSNTGIINSTP
+495 NSTP
-507 APNFSELNLPHILDA
+507 TPNFSELNLPHILDA

-532 NSVAGGFADGF
+532 DSVASGFADGF

-548 GDFANSFAANSA
+548 GDFVNSFAASSA
-560 DNEQFK
+560 DSEQFK

-588 PSERTEF
+588 ASERAEF
-595 KSPKFGASEQVNEMK
+595 KTHKFGASEQANEMK

-633 SELEHSAKSE
+633 SELEPSAKSE
-643 PLRNEHSKKPSA
+643 PLRNEHGKKPSA

-669 IASTIEKFV
+669 IASTIERFA

>member
-68 APGARYTLTK
+68 VPGARYTLTK

-152 VNDIAPEI
+152 ASNIAPEI

-175 TDEIADDIPLSQLA
+175 TDEIADDIPLSQLV
-189 DEAALADT
+189 DEAAIADT

-217 DMPLSL
+217 DMPLNL

-241 SAESNNT
+241 PAESNHV
-248 PQGEISLAKDDAPI
+248 PQDEILLAKDDAPI

-274 SKTDKS
+274 LKTDKS
-280 QTEDEIPATRASETL
+280 QTEDEILVAQASETL
-295 PLAQQDEPQRAGGS
+295 PLAQQDEPQRADSS
-309 NETAVEKRVDATPNL
+309 NETAVEKKADAASNL
-324 EETKG
+324 EEAKDSV
-329 PADVIIKQHEADGSF
+329 DVTLKQHESDGSF
-344 AYKTEERKSAS
+344 AYKTEEKKSAL

-410 HDKNKAATNFQKT
+410 HDKNKTATDFQKT

-452 TVPFQSMEFTGG
+452 AVPFQSMEFTGG
-464 LAQNTPMS
+464 LAQNTP
-472 AHNEAGDSIGA
+472 NEAWNSIGA
-483 NFVASAN
+483 NFVASTN
-490 FASST
+490 FAASA

-522 SDLPKQSEQA
+522 SDLPKQREQA
-532 NSVAGGFADGF
+532 DSVASGFAGGF

-548 GDFANSFAANSA
+548 GDFANSA
-560 DNEQFK
+560 DSEQFK
-566 SGKPTKSAA
+566 SGKPAKSAA

-633 SELEHSAKSE
+633 SELEPSSKSE
-643 PLRNEHSKKPSA
+643 PLRNEHGKKPSA

-669 IASTIEKFV
+669 IANTIERFA